1 MKNWK
6 NPSEFQDCLCT
17 ASSKPICL
25 WFLSPLL
32 YTNCTQVT
40 WLDSKKKKVS
50 SVYDLKKPAYYD
62 CLDSGLILKNFLL
75 DCQKIII
82 MLPKPMV
89 AKENKFTSPNS
100 IMELEACT

>member
-40 WLDSKKKKVS
+40 WLDSKKK
-50 SVYDLKKPAYYD
+50 SVFCVWPKKT
-62 CLDSGLILKNFLL
+62 CILWLPWFRSDIKKLS
-75 DCQKIII
+75 IG
-82 MLPKPMV
+82 LPKNNNNV
-89 AKENKFTSPNS
+89 TQTYGSKGK
-100 IMELEACT
+100 